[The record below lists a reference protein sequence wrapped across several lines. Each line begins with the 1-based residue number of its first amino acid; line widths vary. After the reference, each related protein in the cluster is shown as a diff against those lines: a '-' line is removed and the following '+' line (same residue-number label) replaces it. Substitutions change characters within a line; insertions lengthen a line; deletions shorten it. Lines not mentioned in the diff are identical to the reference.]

1 VDVLLLGNEVK
12 HHVQQILSGIVGKH
26 KTTFR
31 KPLTEFDTSIRT
43 SGSLV
48 SKDVVRAEE
57 NEKERRIRPKGKE
70 G

>member
-1 VDVLLLGNEVK
+1 M
-12 HHVQQILSGIVGKH
+12 H
-26 KTTFR
+26 KTTFSNT
-31 KPLTEFDTSIRT
+31 LTEFDTSIRT

-57 NEKERRIRPKGKE
+57 NEEERRIRPKGKE